1 MELRFTGRQH
11 KGSLWTIVT
20 KHHNLQIIK
29 DFSSTH
35 MQLYENLIQVTK
47 LYVPK
52 IDCPLPIAH
61 DSVTYSKQIWHGFSS
76 KIINSATVNHF
87 SDIFS
92 NQKRVVIEL
101 QELQLQSQSIFILL
115 LIILLLLFA
124 KQLSNLIIRYCRQSS
139 QLSFLNSLNIAL
151 CDM

>member
-20 KHHNLQIIK
+20 KHHNLQVIK

-35 MQLYENLIQVTK
+35 MQLYKNLIQVTK

-61 DSVTYSKQIWHGFSS
+61 NSVTYSKQSWHEFSG

-87 SDIFS
+87 SDNLS
-92 NQKRVVIEL
+92 NQKSVVIEL
-101 QELQLQSQSIFILL
+101 QFQSQSIFILL
-115 LIILLLLFA
+115 LIFLLLLFA